1 MKKRKFTPK
10 FKTKVVLEAL
20 KEHEALNVIAQKYE
34 LQPSQ
39 ISGWKK
45 IFLDNAELVFGQP
58 SKSKADEASEER
70 DLLLRAIGELKM
82 ENDFLKKSLC

>member
-1 MKKRKFTPK
+1 MKKRKFTPR

-20 KEHEALNVIAQKYE
+20 KEHEPLNVIAQKYK

-45 IFLDNAELVFGQP
+45 IFLDNADSVFGQAP
-58 SKSKADEASEER
+58 RSKQDEETEER
-70 DLLLRAIGELKM
+70 NLFLKTIGELKM